1 MEESHSTQP
10 DRIISRQATINIGI
24 IGHVAHGKSTLV
36 RAISGINAM
45 RNNSEQALNKTIKL
59 GYANAKTYTCDCED
73 CPRPTCYTSAGSEG
87 TGSFECN
94 RDEFKD
100 MYRLIHHVSFVYC
113 LGHEIYMSTMLNG
126 AAVMDAAI
134 LLIGANEP
142 CPRPQTSEHLAAI
155 EILKLGG
162 VVVVQNKVDT
172 ISLEAAFTHNAPI
185 CRFTHDT
192 VAGKSI
198 SIPTSTTFRWNLDAA
213 LERIAHIRP
222 PDHNLTAP
230 PTMDVVRSFDIGRP
244 GCQIEKLRGGITG
257 RSFRTNG
264 KLSWTPLSSRIES
277 LQIESSN
284 LDYAVPGGLI
294 AVGSRLDSFLYL
306 RGQLP
311 PVYDELRIKYRFL
324 RRILDPRLRNE
335 KGKFKAVLIDKIV
348 RVHVGNSRVCAKVTL
363 SRVVNQHWKL
373 VAKGTLV
380 MGSETEQVDIC

>member
-1 MEESHSTQP
+1 MRASSFCIVHSSLNNTLYKTQTHSNDISSISKHGRNYQSFHYYAHPPPDDTVEPSTIPAGKPHLVATPIFRTEVFNQSIAMEESHSTQP
-10 DRIISRQATINIGI
+10 DRRRLSADVDVPGIISRQATINIGI
-24 IGHVAHGKSTLV
+24 IGHVAHGKRTLV

-45 RNNSEQALNKTIKL
+45 RNNSKQALSKTIKL

-142 CPRPQTSEHLAAI
+142 CPQPQTSEHLAAI

-172 ISLEAAFTHNAPI
+172 ISLEAAFTHNEPI

-230 PTMDVVRSFDIGRP
+230 PTMDVVRSFDISRP

-257 RSFRTNG
+257 YSHTGHSPRRRQYRNLSRSL
-264 KLSWTPLSSRIES
+264 LSNQREAQLDTPLFPHRV
-277 LQIESSN
+277 SSN
-284 LDYAVPGGLI
+284 
-294 AVGSRLDSFLYL
+294 
-306 RGQLP
+306 
-311 PVYDELRIKYRFL
+311 
-324 RRILDPRLRNE
+324 
-335 KGKFKAVLIDKIV
+335 
-348 RVHVGNSRVCAKVTL
+348 
-363 SRVVNQHWKL
+363 
-373 VAKGTLV
+373 
-380 MGSETEQVDIC
+380 